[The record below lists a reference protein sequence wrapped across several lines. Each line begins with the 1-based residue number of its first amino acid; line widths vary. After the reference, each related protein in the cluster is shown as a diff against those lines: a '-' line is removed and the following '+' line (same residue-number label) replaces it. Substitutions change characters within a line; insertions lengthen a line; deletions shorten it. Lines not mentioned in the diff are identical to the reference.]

1 MNVPDP
7 DRVDSPSGLPPD
19 HADALRERKQQLQA
33 ALIRVRHE
41 AHAARLEAN
50 AARLEATAS
59 QIEAEL
65 ESIGRVSIEQ
75 GETADP
81 PSIDE
86 PASSASQHN
95 WNPPGF
101 ARTSRFASWNE
112 VREAVDSFANVTTR
126 HDPGHGVSV
135 RAPKMRRLGETTF
148 PDAISPAP
156 MDAPDSDAT
165 TDRAPVETDATAE
178 SELLEDSP
186 VSSADQ
192 RLPAD
197 QNFPTDDE
205 PPPSN
210 KPLPSVIADDDETDT
225 SGRRRKPVAVI
236 ASAIVHVVLLFILA
250 AFTLNNARP
259 KDQMAFSASA
269 TSENEESA
277 METFSIESSEPVT
290 EPTQSQPDE
299 TQYDVS
305 EMGEMPIVD
314 ITSTAM
320 DSVAT
325 AAANL
330 SSLSSSS
337 SAASQAMQKLSSD
350 ANSQMEFCGVE
361 GGGNH
366 FVYLVDSSGSMGD
379 AFTSARSALLQSIDM
394 LTEKQR
400 FYVVFFDA
408 ECDYMQL
415 SGSPT
420 PESRS
425 AYATPNNK
433 QQLRN
438 WAMRVSMDRGKA
450 PYEPLRFA
458 LELKPDVIFLLSDGE
473 FPQGIE
479 DLLTEENRST
489 NLFGDTDPIS
499 IVHTISYHSRE
510 GESRMRRIAEKNFG
524 QYRHVPKP

>member
-1 MNVPDP
+1 MNAPDSN
-7 DRVDSPSGLPPD
+7 RVDPASGLSPN
-19 HADALRERKQQLQA
+19 HADALRARKAKLHSE
-33 ALIRVRHE
+33 LLRVRRE

-65 ESIGRVSIEQ
+65 ESIELGQPIDLPRVV
-75 GETADP
+75 DP
-81 PSIDE
+81 AP
-86 PASSASQHN
+86 SASQQHL
-95 WNPPGF
+95 NPSNFQRSG
-101 ARTSRFASWNE
+101 RFASWNE
-112 VREAVDSFANVTTR
+112 VREAFDSFTKVTTR
-126 HDPGHGVSV
+126 HDSGHGVSV
-135 RAPKMRRLGETTF
+135 RAPKMRRLSETALPGLTPTSPTEPVEPEVTTAPEIAAAPDEVDETTTSDT
-148 PDAISPAP
+148 PIS
-156 MDAPDSDAT
+156 DL
-165 TDRAPVETDATAE
+165 ETKD
-178 SELLEDSP
+178 DSP
-186 VSSADQ
+186 
-192 RLPAD
+192 
-197 QNFPTDDE
+197 FPTEDE
-205 PPPSN
+205 PSFASE
-210 KPLPSVIADDDETDT
+210 PLPSVVEDDEET
-225 SGRRRKPVAVI
+225 STNGRRAKPAALIVSTV
-236 ASAIVHVVLLFILA
+236 VHVALLFILA
-250 AFTLNNARP
+250 AFTLSNARP

-269 TSENEESA
+269 SSESEETA
-277 METFSIESSEPVT
+277 METFAIESSEPIS
-290 EPTQSQPDE
+290 EPTQSQPNE

-305 EMGEMPIVD
+305 EIGEMPMVD

-320 DSVAT
+320 DSVA
-325 AAANL
+325 AAASNL

-337 SAASQAMQKLSSD
+337 SAASQAMQKLKSGSK
-350 ANSQMEFCGVE
+350 SQMEFCGVE

-415 SGSPT
+415 SGSSE

-425 AYATPNNK
+425 AYATANNK

-458 LELKPDVIFLLSDGE
+458 LGLKPDVIFLLSDGE

-479 DLLTEENRST
+479 DLLSEENRST

>member
-1 MNVPDP
+1 MNAPDS
-7 DRVDSPSGLPPD
+7 DRVDPASGLSPN
-19 HADALRERKQQLQA
+19 HADALRARKAELHA
-33 ALIRVRHE
+33 ELLRVRRE

-65 ESIGRVSIEQ
+65 ESI
-75 GETADP
+75 ETGQP
-81 PSIDE
+81 IDLPHIAE
-86 PASSASQHN
+86 PAPSASQDN
-95 WNPPGF
+95 LNPSSFQCSG
-101 ARTSRFASWNE
+101 RFSSWNE
-112 VREAVDSFANVTTR
+112 VREAFDSFTKVTTR
-126 HDPGHGVSV
+126 HDSGHGVSV
-135 RAPKMRRLGETTF
+135 RAPKMRRLSETALPDLAPTSPTEPLEPEAATDTDLLDESTASETTTS
-148 PDAISPAP
+148 DLEAQ
-156 MDAPDSDAT
+156 DDS
-165 TDRAPVETDATAE
+165 
-178 SELLEDSP
+178 LL
-186 VSSADQ
+186 
-192 RLPAD
+192 
-197 QNFPTDDE
+197 PTEDE
-205 PPPSN
+205 PSSSSE
-210 KPLPSVIADDDETDT
+210 PLPSVVEDDEETNAN
-225 SGRRRKPVAVI
+225 GRRAKPAALIVSTV
-236 ASAIVHVVLLFILA
+236 VHVVLLFILA
-250 AFTLNNARP
+250 AFTLSNARP

-269 TSENEESA
+269 SSESEETA
-277 METFSIESSEPVT
+277 METFAIESSEPIT

-299 TQYDVS
+299 VQYDVS
-305 EMGEMPIVD
+305 EIGEMPMVD

-320 DSVAT
+320 DSVA
-325 AAANL
+325 AAASNL

-337 SAASQAMQKLSSD
+337 SAASQAMQKLKSD
-350 ANSQMEFCGVE
+350 SKSQMEFCGVE

-415 SGSPT
+415 SGSPE
-420 PESRS
+420 PETRS
-425 AYATPNNK
+425 AYATAKNK

-458 LELKPDVIFLLSDGE
+458 LGLKPDVIFLLSDGE

-479 DLLTEENRST
+479 DLLSEENRST

-524 QYRHVPKP
+524 QYRHVSKP

>member
-1 MNVPDP
+1 MNAPDP
-7 DRVDSPSGLPPD
+7 NRVDHASDLPPD
-19 HADALRERKQQLQA
+19 HADALRDRKQQLQS

-65 ESIGRVSIEQ
+65 ESIER
-75 GETADP
+75 GETADR
-81 PSIDE
+81 PSVTE
-86 PASSASQHN
+86 PAPSASHHN
-95 WNPPGF
+95 WNPAGLQ
-101 ARTSRFASWNE
+101 RTGHFSSWNE
-112 VREAVDSFANVTTR
+112 VREAFDSFAKVTTR

-135 RAPKMRRLGETTF
+135 RAPKMRRLGEATL
-148 PDAISPAP
+148 PDAVSPAP
-156 MDAPDSDAT
+156 TDAPDSDGAT
-165 TDRAPVETDATAE
+165 DQAPIETDATAKLD
-178 SELLEDSP
+178 LLEDSP
-186 VSSADQ
+186 VSSAAQ
-192 RLPAD
+192 RLSA
-197 QNFPTDDE
+197 DDE
-205 PPPSN
+205 PPPSS
-210 KPLPSVIADDDETDT
+210 KPLPSVVANDSETDT
-225 SGRRRKPVAVI
+225 SGRRRQPVAVI
-236 ASAIVHVVLLFILA
+236 ASAIVHLVLLFLLA

-269 TSENEESA
+269 TSENEETA

-290 EPTQSQPDE
+290 EPTSSQPDE

-320 DSVAT
+320 DSVA
-325 AAANL
+325 AAASNL

-415 SGSPT
+415 SGSAA

-425 AYATPNNK
+425 AYATANNK